1 MFYDNADF
9 FRVTEGGTTR
19 IPSTVVPRR
28 VRHTISMAPLKS
40 VAISTFSFPFN
51 NSLRVREALKLQTL
65 PYAAAGGMEL
75 FPSVLEKTARNSRGV
90 VWYVPATELESVTP
104 PLANVENRV
113 WPAPMALVSKIRGE
127 GVTLWT
133 DEQNICSMLWRNGE
147 PVLYRWKTRAKT
159 SEEAE
164 RAWYE
169 AYCKSKEEEVGEFF
183 ALNATLPSEAVQLP
197 EIIKESLTQYPWLA
211 EVNLSRSAL
220 DTALILERI
229 VHSGT
234 RVAGWLLILGLLVA
248 FGNGLRYYEGQRN
261 IDLLR
266 DRSSNLYREVFDTAR
281 TGRISNPLGLA
292 RNRLEERRGK
302 GSEGKL
308 INEVFSDLGTIFEQ
322 NPSMDVT
329 LDSVRYNLDGVDYTG
344 SAPDVATI
352 QSFQK
357 AWGGK
362 AASAQLGNLASS
374 PGVGFR
380 FDLSVRW

>member
-1 MFYDNADF
+1 
-9 FRVTEGGTTR
+9 
-19 IPSTVVPRR
+19 
-28 VRHTISMAPLKS
+28 MAPLKS

-51 NSLRVREALKLQTL
+51 NFLRVREALKLQTL

-75 FPSVLEKTARNSRGV
+75 FPSVFEKNARNSRGI
-90 VWYVPATELESVTP
+90 VWYVPAAELESVTP
-104 PLANVENRV
+104 PLSNVENRV
-113 WPAPMALVSKIRGE
+113 WPAPMPLVSKIGGE

-133 DEQNICSMLWRNGE
+133 DEQNICSMLWRSGE
-147 PVLYRWKTRAKT
+147 PILYRWKPRAKT

-164 RAWYE
+164 RTWFE
-169 AYCKSKEEEVGEFF
+169 AYCRSKGEEIGEFF
-183 ALNATLPSEAVQLP
+183 ALNATLPSEAALLP
-197 EIIKESLTQYPWLA
+197 GIIKESLARYPWLA

-229 VHSGT
+229 VHFGT

-248 FGNGLRYYEGQRN
+248 GGSGLRYYEGQRN

-266 DRSSNLYREVFDTAR
+266 DRSSNLYREVFDASR
-281 TGRISNPLGLA
+281 PGRISNPLGLA
-292 RNRLEERRGK
+292 RTKLEERQGK
-302 GSEGKL
+302 SSGGKL
-308 INEVFSDLGTIFEQ
+308 INEVFTDLGTILEQ

-357 AWGGK
+357 AWGEK
-362 AASAQLGNLASS
+362 ATSAQLGNLASS

>member
-1 MFYDNADF
+1 
-9 FRVTEGGTTR
+9 
-19 IPSTVVPRR
+19 
-28 VRHTISMAPLKS
+28 MAPLKS